1 MCTYIL
7 SRDSLFLTRKS
18 CLTILKQFT
27 PKQTPEKL
35 VIKQLPKEIFLWV
48 ELLLLR
54 MPVQKQRLVKPK
66 PSKLLI
72 GVAGTISCSKLV
84 LISICFLKNSR
95 HFIKTPPSPP
105 FLGQLEMQPLVT
117 KIKSLWFNQSSRPP
131 SHM

>member
-1 MCTYIL
+1 MCTDIL
-7 SRDSLFLTRKS
+7 SRDGLFLTRKS
-18 CLTILKQFT
+18 CLTMLKQFT

-72 GVAGTISCSKLV
+72 GVAV
-84 LISICFLKNSR
+84 LR
-95 HFIKTPPSPP
+95 T
-105 FLGQLEMQPLVT
+105 
-117 KIKSLWFNQSSRPP
+117 
-131 SHM
+131 